1 MYTYKLIEDENPL
14 FSFVT
19 DSGIKYVL
27 ELLKQN
33 FDNIYFK
40 DLYILSFYPVIQEGV
55 KLTNDIK
62 IKATISQIII
72 DFLDNNKDALI
83 HYICDSNDNRQY
95 SRNRLFSKWFNE
107 SNTVDVYS
115 KFNLNYPTEDLIY
128 TLEFLF
134 LTNTY
139 HIKELE
145 KKVKQQM
152 NAFSDYK

>member
-72 DFLDNNKDALI
+72 DFLDVSISIYNIIAPNLP
-83 HYICDSNDNRQY
+83 HQNLEVF
-95 SRNRLFSKWFNE
+95 RLQN
-107 SNTVDVYS
+107 
-115 KFNLNYPTEDLIY
+115 
-128 TLEFLF
+128 
-134 LTNTY
+134 
-139 HIKELE
+139 
-145 KKVKQQM
+145 
-152 NAFSDYK
+152 